1 MVFLK
6 YIFIFL
12 YFTFLFTLPRN
23 LVGQR
28 HLFTLE
34 MKWNYLIEIKNME
47 KNLKEMACGSKKT
60 FKKHGVT

>member
-1 MVFLK
+1 
-6 YIFIFL
+6 
-12 YFTFLFTLPRN
+12 
-23 LVGQR
+23 
-28 HLFTLE
+28 

>member
-34 MKWNYLIEIKNME
+34 MKWNYLIEILKME
-47 KNLKEMACGSKKT
+47 K
-60 FKKHGVT
+60 

>member
-6 YIFIFL
+6 YIYIFL
-12 YFTFLFTLPRN
+12 YFTFLSTLPRN

-34 MKWNYLIEIKNME
+34 MKWNYLIEILKME
-47 KNLKEMACGSKKT
+47 K
-60 FKKHGVT
+60 